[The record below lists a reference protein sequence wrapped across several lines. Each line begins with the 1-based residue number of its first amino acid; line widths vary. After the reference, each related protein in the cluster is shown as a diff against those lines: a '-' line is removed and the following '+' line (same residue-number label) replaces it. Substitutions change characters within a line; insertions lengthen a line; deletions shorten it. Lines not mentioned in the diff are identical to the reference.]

1 MLNWDEYNK
10 EETQVDPAVKNTVPE
25 APKHVESIAQP
36 EPVTEASRATIEAG
50 SRAEAARIAMETF
63 DASEGVKELDEMHK
77 KKTGRLIVAAL
88 EMGGLISNLKI
99 ESICHLKNFGEKI
112 GLAFQ
117 ITDDI
122 IDLESPS
129 ELTGKTQGSDINNKK
144 RTYPFFIGIEDSKKR
159 AYKLCQEAAGI
170 LENVEGDTKNL
181 TKLSR
186 FIASRKY

>member
-1 MLNWDEYNK
+1 M
-10 EETQVDPAVKNTVPE
+10 VDGQILDISENIC
-25 APKHVESIAQP
+25 SI
-36 EPVTEASRATIEAG
+36 
-50 SRAEAARIAMETF
+50 
-63 DASEGVKELDEMHK
+63 KELDEMHK

-99 ESICHLKNFGEKI
+99 ESISHLKNYGEKI

-129 ELTGKTQGSDINNKK
+129 ELTGKTQGSDIFNKK

-159 AYKLCQEAAGI
+159 AYKLCQEATGI
-170 LENVEGDTKNL
+170 LGNVEGDTKNL
-181 TKLSR
+181 TKLSK
-186 FIASRKY
+186 FIANRKY